1 MLNTVCADGR
11 IRGLFQYYGAN
22 RTGRFAG
29 RLVQVQNLPRNYM
42 KGLDQARELVL
53 DGDLETLEMMYGR
66 NLMKVISQLLRTAF
80 IPAPGKHFKVSD
92 FSAIE
97 ARVLAWLAGENWKL
111 EVFNTHG
118 KIYEATGARM
128 FGLKL
133 EDIKKGSTERDAAK
147 VSELALGYQ
156 GAIGALTQMI
166 EAEKTRSYE
175 QGKPWTFLPSDEEKE
190 MFVARWRAANPKI
203 KQLWYDANEAAITA
217 VAERGHVKCGY
228 VTYHMDKNVLFCV
241 LPSGRKLS
249 YVRPMLVPNKFGGV
263 QVEYEGMNQTT
274 KKWEKM
280 RAYGGLLVE
289 NICQAV
295 ARDVLVAKMV
305 EFYGLGADMPL
316 HVHDEIV
323 IEDDNMFTMD
333 EINQVMG
340 KPVKWAPGL
349 PLKGESFETFYYKK
363 ED

>member
-1 MLNTVCADGR
+1 
-11 IRGLFQYYGAN
+11 
-22 RTGRFAG
+22 
-29 RLVQVQNLPRNYM
+29 
-42 KGLDQARELVL
+42 
-53 DGDLETLEMMYGR
+53 
-66 NLMKVISQLLRTAF
+66 
-80 IPAPGKHFKVSD
+80 
-92 FSAIE
+92 
-97 ARVLAWLAGENWKL
+97 
-111 EVFNTHG
+111 
-118 KIYEATGARM
+118 
-128 FGLKL
+128 
-133 EDIKKGSTERDAAK
+133 
-147 VSELALGYQ
+147 
-156 GAIGALTQMI
+156 
-166 EAEKTRSYE
+166 
-175 QGKPWTFLPSDEEKE
+175 
-190 MFVARWRAANPKI
+190 
-203 KQLWYDANEAAITA
+203 
-217 VAERGHVKCGY
+217 
-228 VTYHMDKNVLFCV
+228 
-241 LPSGRKLS
+241 
-249 YVRPMLVPNKFGGV
+249 MLVPNKFGGV